1 MLTDKQKLGQKG
13 ENLALRYLEKQG
25 YKKIIQ
31 NYRFGKGEIDVICE
45 YENDIIIIEVKSVK
59 VDGFGS
65 GEERITPKKQKT
77 IIETTYGF
85 LSENQQYEEYGVRF
99 DVVVVNFK
107 KYPAEVVH
115 YESAF
120 WQNENNNPQNG
131 YKQ

>member
-25 YKKIIQ
+25 YKKVIQ

-59 VDGFGS
+59 VDGFGC
-65 GEERITPKKQKT
+65 GEERITPKKQKM

-85 LSENQQYEEYGVRF
+85 LSENQQYEDYGVRF
-99 DVVVVNFK
+99 DVVIVNFK
-107 KYPAEVVH
+107 NYPAEIVH

-120 WQNENNNPQNG
+120 WQNENNYLKNG
-131 YKQ
+131 Y

>member
-1 MLTDKQKLGQKG
+1 MLTDKQKLGKKG
-13 ENLALRYLEKQG
+13 EALALKFLENKG
-25 YKKIIQ
+25 YKYIAR
-31 NYRFGKGEIDVICE
+31 NYRYGKGEIDIICE
-45 YENDIIIIEVKSVK
+45 HEDDLIIVEVKSVR
-59 VDGFGS
+59 VDGFGT
-65 GEERITPKKQKT
+65 GEERITPNKQKM

-85 LSENQQYEEYGVRF
+85 LSENEQYEEYGVRF

>member
-13 ENLALRYLEKQG
+13 ENLALRYLENQG
-25 YKKIIQ
+25 YKKVIQ
-31 NYRFGKGEIDVICE
+31 NYRFGKGEIDIICE
-45 YENDIIIIEVKSVK
+45 YRNDIIIIEVKSVK

-65 GEERITPKKQKT
+65 GEERITPKKQKK

-85 LSENQQYEEYGVRF
+85 LSENQQYENFGVRF

-107 KYPAEVVH
+107 NFPEEIIH

-120 WQNENNNPQNG
+120 WQNENNYLENG
-131 YKQ
+131 Y